1 MIVTRQRRK
10 PFPFRK
16 LLLPLIAI
24 ALVAVALWWTPS
36 RNAIATGPLA
46 PVWNAIGSA
55 YAKVAA
61 PFTFAAQSKA
71 LADDRTAIAKL
82 QKQITDLQT
91 QATAK
96 DKQISQLK
104 SSLDDASAQV
114 AAARAP
120 SAQSTTAAGAPSVAA
135 SGSPGFVSGDMAAG
149 ASADARR
156 TAQMWAAM
164 DPDNAAKVIQKLPVS
179 YAAHILALMS
189 ADSAGPILD
198 ALPPTYAAA
207 LTQEHPE
214 LRR

>member
-1 MIVTRQRRK
+1 MIVTRRRRR

-16 LLLPLIAI
+16 LLVPAVAIALIAI
-24 ALVAVALWWTPS
+24 ALWWTPS
-36 RNAIATGPLA
+36 RNAIATGPFA
-46 PVWNAIGSA
+46 PVWNAVGSA

-61 PFTFAAQSKA
+61 PFTFAAQTKA
-71 LADDRTAIAKL
+71 IADDRTTIAKM
-82 QKQITDLQT
+82 QQQIV
-91 QATAK
+91 
-96 DKQISQLK
+96 
-104 SSLDDASAQV
+104 DDATAQV

-120 SAQSTTAAGAPSVAA
+120 SIKPAPVA
-135 SGSPGFVSGDMAAG
+135 SGVPGFVSGDLASG

-198 ALPPTYAAA
+198 ALPPAFAAA

>member
-1 MIVTRQRRK
+1 VIVTRRRRR

-16 LLLPLIAI
+16 LLVPAVAIALIAI
-24 ALVAVALWWTPS
+24 ALWWTPS
-36 RNAIATGPLA
+36 RNAIATGPFA
-46 PVWNAIGSA
+46 PVWNAVGSA

-61 PFTFAAQSKA
+61 PFTFAAQTKA
-71 LADDRTAIAKL
+71 IADDRTTIAKM
-82 QKQITDLQT
+82 QQQIVDLQT
-91 QATAK
+91 QAIAK
-96 DKQISQLK
+96 DKRIAQLQ
-104 SSLDDASAQV
+104 SSLDDATAQV

-120 SAQSTTAAGAPSVAA
+120 SIKPAPVA
-135 SGSPGFVSGDMAAG
+135 SGVPGFVSGDLASG

-198 ALPPTYAAA
+198 ALPPAFAAA